1 MNGGFGGSTFSQTT
15 IDAGLAAVNTQTGK
29 FEAIRTT
36 SMMVHGTPTFFSMT
50 ARSGLPE
57 ATEQSIH
64 RIRCRVRVSA
74 ASYGGTV
81 RTPQSISTR
90 DSKYYTQLW
99 HDFISGIRAGLEATW
114 VRTT

>member
-1 MNGGFGGSTFSQTT
+1 VGLAALPFGQTN
-15 IDAGLAAVNTQTGK
+15 IAAGLAAVNSQTGK

-36 SMMVHGTPTFFSMT
+36 SMMVHGPTFFSMT
-50 ARSGLPE
+50 ARPGLPE

-64 RIRCRVRVSA
+64 RIRIRCRVRVSA

-90 DSKYYTQLW
+90 DSQYYTQLW
-99 HDFISGIRAGLEATW
+99 HDFMSRIRAGQEPTW